1 MAGKKTTET
10 NNCITPTS
18 IPALLKK
25 ERPVFFNQICNAFIN
40 CVKILESFFPCKTF
54 FKSQKQP
61 PELFYKKV
69 ILKSFTKFTGKH
81 LSQSLFF
88 NKGAGLSSATL
99 AHVFS
104 CEFCEIFRNTSS
116 GSYCREKSVNFNVI
130 NPFQFNVLFFY
141 F

>member
-1 MAGKKTTET
+1 MAGKKTTEK

-25 ERPVFFNQICNAFIN
+25 ERPVFFNQICSAFIN
-40 CVKILESFFPCKTF
+40 FVKILESFFPCKTF

-88 NKGAGLSSATL
+88 NKGAALRSATL
-99 AHVFS
+99 LKKRIWH
-104 CEFCEIFRNTSS
+104 R
-116 GSYCREKSVNFNVI
+116 CR
-130 NPFQFNVLFFY
+130 PATLL
-141 F
+141 